1 MQDLLDEDM
10 QFLIKE
16 NLMTDLIDFEL
27 FGRVEWWT
35 YVIGISCQPPLWSSS
50 KEPPVFTSSQQ

>member
-16 NLMTDLIDFEL
+16 NLMTDLIDL
-27 FGRVEWWT
+27 SYLVE
-35 YVIGISCQPPLWSSS
+35 
-50 KEPPVFTSSQQ
+50 

>member
-16 NLMTDLIDFEL
+16 NLMTDLIDL
-27 FGRVEWWT
+27 NYLVE
-35 YVIGISCQPPLWSSS
+35 
-50 KEPPVFTSSQQ
+50 KNDEHM

>member
-16 NLMTDLIDFEL
+16 NLMTDLIDL
-27 FGRVEWWT
+27 TYLVE
-35 YVIGISCQPPLWSSS
+35 
-50 KEPPVFTSSQQ
+50 

>member
-16 NLMTDLIDFEL
+16 NLMTDLIDL
-27 FGRVEWWT
+27 NYLVE
-35 YVIGISCQPPLWSSS
+35 
-50 KEPPVFTSSQQ
+50 